1 MLAVC
6 SLLRQIFF
14 GSFNSFFTVYG
25 LFKKKTPKNISE
37 MGFVL
42 KLSDVNLYCFDSMLI
57 SQHFLSVSS
66 GIDYLFVQN
75 IQDLEITAVGQT
87 RFLSSSNLHSVG
99 DSVSFEIMHP
109 FQRCGIVSDCSHCT
123 GKLELVP
130 SSFNIYSLI
139 KLRL

>member
-1 MLAVC
+1 MICIFREEKEMLAVC

-75 IQDLEITAVGQT
+75 I
-87 RFLSSSNLHSVG
+87 
-99 DSVSFEIMHP
+99 
-109 FQRCGIVSDCSHCT
+109 
-123 GKLELVP
+123 
-130 SSFNIYSLI
+130 
-139 KLRL
+139 

>member
-1 MLAVC
+1 MICIFREEKDILAVC

-25 LFKKKTPKNISE
+25 LFKTPKNISE

-75 IQDLEITAVGQT
+75 I
-87 RFLSSSNLHSVG
+87 
-99 DSVSFEIMHP
+99 
-109 FQRCGIVSDCSHCT
+109 
-123 GKLELVP
+123 
-130 SSFNIYSLI
+130 
-139 KLRL
+139 